1 MAQTIKIKTKSD
13 AKEYKINIR
22 SGLLGDPLFDNDGPS
37 LMNSGRA
44 VIISNKKVYGLYGEV
59 FTKSL
64 ERSGFRTS
72 VHLIG
77 DGERFKNLR
86 TLATCLSFLG
96 ENRISRSD
104 HIYALGGG
112 VVGDLAGFAAAIY
125 LRGVAYTQVPTTLLA
140 MVDSS
145 VGGKT
150 GVNTPFGKNMIG
162 SFNQPNEV
170 LIDPLVLKTLPRREL
185 TAGLCECVKHAV
197 LSGGKVFT
205 NTKTVLAGLSKGSID
220 RFASEEFAVFLAEQI
235 KFKAS
240 IVAGDERE
248 SIKRN
253 DGKSRKILNF
263 GHTFAHAL
271 EKVTKYRYLKHGEA
285 VGHGILFA
293 AALSKK
299 LELLNQDK
307 LNLLY
312 DVVHLAGN
320 LPPIKH
326 IDADQLMDAFLFD
339 KKSIDGDLQWILL
352 RDLGEPLIIRQKEIP
367 RNAIRSVLRSILG
380 PHS

>member
-1 MAQTIKIKTKSD
+1 MAQLIKIKTRGAAAGYEID
-13 AKEYKINIR
+13 IH
-22 SGLLGDPLFDNDGPS
+22 SGLLGDFRADNS
-37 LMNSGRA
+37 SKNSQWA
-44 VIISNKKVYGLYGEV
+44 VIISNRKVFGLYGDV

-64 ERSGFRTS
+64 QRSGFRAA

-77 DGERFKNLR
+77 DGERFKSLK
-86 TLATCLSFLG
+86 TLEKCLSFLG

-104 HIYALGGG
+104 HIFALGGG
-112 VVGDLAGFAAAIY
+112 VVGDLAGFAASVY
-125 LRGVAYTQVPTTLLA
+125 LRGIGYTQVPTTLLA

-150 GVNTPFGKNMIG
+150 GVNMPFGKNMVG
-162 SFNQPNEV
+162 AFYQPSRV
-170 LIDPLVLKTLPRREL
+170 LIDPNVLSTLPQREL
-185 TAGLCECVKHAV
+185 TAGLCECVKHAA
-197 LSGGKVFT
+197 LSGGKV
-205 NTKTVLAGLSKGSID
+205 LSLTQTILKKLETGAIDSIPEKD
-220 RFASEEFAVFLAEQI
+220 IDSFLAEQV

-240 IVAGDERE
+240 IVAGDEFE
-248 SIKRN
+248 SVGRS

-271 EKVTKYRYLKHGEA
+271 EKATNYRYLKHGEA

-293 AALSKK
+293 AELSKK
-299 LELLNQDK
+299 LELLKQDR

-312 DVVHLAGN
+312 DVVHRSGV
-320 LPPIKH
+320 LPPIGH

-352 RDLGEPLIIRQKEIP
+352 RDLGDPVIIRQKEIP
-367 RNAIRSVLRSILG
+367 RTAIRSVLRTILG
-380 PHS
+380 RNS